1 MPTLS
6 SLTVAHRI
14 LVELTRNRRILI
26 FWALFPALMLLL
38 FGLIY
43 AGGGGTASSFD
54 RTTPGIL
61 VGAALFFSCLGGPAA
76 VLVGERENGTLRRLL
91 LSPLS
96 GASYFLGVVL
106 AFVTIAFGQAAIVFA
121 ISAAFGGRFHG
132 SLVVGALI
140 ILLCV
145 ASYCGLGFFFGAQL
159 ARRAEDVNGPLAAF
173 GVPLLVLGGTF
184 FPPSVLPPFLRR
196 VAVLDPVFHMNQAL
210 KAVAADGATLGQVR
224 THVIVLAAVS
234 AFSLLVGAL
243 SYRRLLAIEQAA
255 G

>member
-1 MPTLS
+1 MPTLAC
-6 SLTVAHRI
+6 LTVARRI

-76 VLVGERENGTLRRLL
+76 ILVGERESGTLRRLL

-106 AFVTIAFGQAAIVFA
+106 AFVAVAFAQALIVFA
-121 ISAAFGGRFHG
+121 ISFAFGGRFHG
-132 SLVVGALI
+132 SILVGALI
-140 ILLCV
+140 VLLCV

-196 VAVLDPVFHMNQAL
+196 VAVFDPIFHMNQAL
-210 KAVAADGATLGQVR
+210 KAVAAEGATLAQVS
-224 THVIVLAAVS
+224 THVLVLAIVS
-234 AFSLLVGAL
+234 VLSLLVGAL
-243 SYRRLLAIEQAA
+243 SYRRLLAIEQA
-255 G
+255 GG